1 MLFEKRRL
9 EKELKNRD
17 IEVEELSDQVIEKES
32 ELKKLGNNYA
42 SYCGFYTFLCFFF
55 HKETKLEECRRKIAE
70 LIGYRDKAF
79 EYDSIIEKYLNY
91 EKENVNHFEKI
102 KNDL

>member
-32 ELKKLGNNYA
+32 ELKKLGNYYA

-55 HKETKLEECRRKIAE
+55 
-70 LIGYRDKAF
+70 
-79 EYDSIIEKYLNY
+79 S
-91 EKENVNHFEKI
+91 
-102 KNDL
+102 

>member
-32 ELKKLGNNYA
+32 ELKKLGNYYA
-42 SYCGFYTFLCFFF
+42 SYCGFYKFLCFFF
-55 HKETKLEECRRKIAE
+55 IKRR
-70 LIGYRDKAF
+70 
-79 EYDSIIEKYLNY
+79 N
-91 EKENVNHFEKI
+91 
-102 KNDL
+102 